1 MRHVG
6 NTVLKNLLI
15 KKRMLKEAKI
25 DVASLEIW
33 KDGCDPE
40 QRISK
45 AFKEAGLKL
54 PPSNGRG
61 CP

>member
-1 MRHVG
+1 
-6 NTVLKNLLI
+6 
-15 KKRMLKEAKI
+15 MLKEAKI

-54 PPSNGRG
+54 PPSNGIG